1 MFITLILLLLLGLK
15 NSVMIGSIIGAGIS
29 TIGNLVGAGINNNY
43 AKQQMK
49 LQNELNK
56 EYFDYTSEYNSP
68 FNQVGRLKAAGLNP
82 ALAVSNGVQ
91 NTQSAVGSSTIPNVN
106 YASSLG
112 SDAVN
117 AANAAAQIETQKI
130 QNENVKADTTLKEEQ
145 ANTEQ
150 SKQSSID
157 VDNVLKQQETIA
169 RKLDNAIKRS
179 ASPDIIKAYKQQL
192 SLLTN
197 QVATE
202 IQKTRLNES
211 QSYLNEQN
219 AWITR
224 ENREIMLPLQ
234 KLLLSAQINA
244 TNASAIASRAAASLS
259 LKQVWALGE
268 LTPKQKEELTA
279 KIEKARKPGVVGDTY
294 NTIVSILKD
303 AADGV
308 INFSGKLNEYLNA
321 HPTVDITDVM
331 SGPSM

>member
-1 MFITLILLLLLGLK
+1 MLTALLFDGQK
-15 NSVMIGSIIGAGIS
+15 NNVMIGSLIGAGIS

-43 AKQQMK
+43 AKSQMR

-91 NTQSAVGSSTIPNVN
+91 NTQSAVGSSTIPNPN

-117 AANAAAQIETQKI
+117 AANVAAQIETQKV
-130 QNENVKADTTLKEEQ
+130 QNDNTKADTNLKEEQ
-145 ANTEQ
+145 ANTEL
-150 SKQSSID
+150 SKQAGMD
-157 VDNVLKQQETIA
+157 VDNALKQQETIA
-169 RKLDNAIKRS
+169 RKLENAIKRQ
-179 ASPDIIKAYKQQL
+179 ASPEIIKSYKQQL

-224 ENREIMLPLQ
+224 ENREILLPLQ
-234 KLLLSAQINA
+234 KTLLEAQIDA
-244 TNASAIASRAAASLS
+244 TKASAIASRAGASLS
-259 LKQVWALGE
+259 LKQVWALNQ
-268 LTPKQKEELTA
+268 LTPKQREELVA
-279 KIEKARKPGVVGDTY
+279 KINHLSKPGVVGDTY

-308 INFSGKLNEYLNA
+308 IKYSNKINDFLSK
-321 HPTVDITDVM
+321 HPTLDITDVM